1 MRENKTFSLR
11 SRLLFVIIIPLLIIV
26 SIGTVALYFDSQK
39 KSQEIFDNLLHTISQ
54 VILRDAVLRDGDLLT
69 EQLLETLTDSLN
81 DQIFYQV
88 RDETN
93 TLFVGYSNPP
103 ELPTKTDIKPYQPIY
118 YDSIYRDQDVRVI
131 FSREFIS
138 TKDIPG
144 WVNIY
149 VWQTRLGQKELLLE
163 LASDAFVT
171 MLIMLLSTGLCVWF
185 GVQFGL
191 QPLLELQAAIRK
203 RSADDISEIKRSV
216 PTEVSSLLKSMNSL
230 FSQLRQAFT
239 EKDDFIANA
248 AHQLRNP
255 IAGIQSQAEAAERSK
270 NLESMRSRV
279 KDVAEAAKKTSRLTQ
294 QLLSMEHISQRSIK
308 SEFKRLNLVKLTQE
322 VLTKFALRADKQ
334 NVYLSLDCKDSK
346 LFIQGSET
354 FLSEAIDNLID
365 NALLYG
371 CPNGGLIQVS
381 LKADNNLAE
390 LEIKDDGNGIKPS
403 LLPNV
408 FDRFFHDSEAKS
420 QGSGLGLS
428 IAKTIIELH
437 EGNLTL
443 NSNKKGTSLT
453 IGLPLIKK
461 SS

>member
-1 MRENKTFSLR
+1 MMQNKALSLR

-88 RDETN
+88 KDETN

-103 ELPTKTDIKPYQPIY
+103 KLPNIVDIKPYQPIF
-118 YDSIYRDQDVRVI
+118 YDSVYRDQDVRVI
-131 FSREFIS
+131 FSKEFIS
-138 TKDIPG
+138 SKEIPG

-149 VWQTRLGQKELLLE
+149 VWQTRLGQKQLLLE

-191 QPLLELQAAIRK
+191 KPLLELQAAIRK
-203 RSADDISEIKRSV
+203 RSADDIREIKRTV
-216 PTEVSSLLKSMNSL
+216 PKEVSSLLSSMNNL
-230 FSQLRQAFT
+230 FSQLRKAFT

-255 IAGIQSQAEAAERSK
+255 IAGIQSQAEAAERSQS
-270 NLESMRSRV
+270 LESMRSRV
-279 KDVAEAAKKTSRLTQ
+279 RDVAEAAKKTSRLTQ
-294 QLLSMEHISQRSIK
+294 QLLSMEHVSQRSIK
-308 SEFKRLNLVKLTQE
+308 SEFKKLDLVKLTQE

-334 NVYLSLDCKDSK
+334 NVNLSLDCKEGK
-346 LFIQGSET
+346 LFIKGSTT

-371 CPNGGLIQVS
+371 CPNDGSIMVTLQQ
-381 LKADNNLAE
+381 KNDTAE
-390 LEIKDDGNGIKPS
+390 LIISDDGKGIKPE
-403 LLPNV
+403 LIPKV
-408 FDRFFHDSEAKS
+408 FDRFFHDSKLNS
-420 QGSGLGLS
+420 YGSGLGLP
-428 IAKTIIELH
+428 IAKTVIELH

-443 NSNKKGTSLT
+443 TSNQSGTSLN
-453 IGLPLIKK
+453 IQIPIFKND
-461 SS
+461 S

>member
-1 MRENKTFSLR
+1 MMQNKALSLR

-88 RDETN
+88 KDETN

-103 ELPTKTDIKPYQPIY
+103 ELPNIDEIKPYQPIF
-118 YDSIYRDQDVRVI
+118 YDSVYRDQDVRVI

-138 TKDIPG
+138 SKEIPG

-149 VWQTRLGQKELLLE
+149 VWQTRFGQKQLLLE

-191 QPLLELQAAIRK
+191 KPLLELQASIRK
-203 RSADDISEIKRSV
+203 RSADDIREIKRTV
-216 PTEVSSLLKSMNSL
+216 PKEVSSLLSSMNNL
-230 FSQLRQAFT
+230 FSQLRKAFT

-255 IAGIQSQAEAAERSK
+255 IAGIQSQAEAAERSQS
-270 NLESMRSRV
+270 LESMRSRV
-279 KDVAEAAKKTSRLTQ
+279 RDVAEAAKKTSRLTQ
-294 QLLSMEHISQRSIK
+294 QLLSMEHVSQRSIK
-308 SEFKRLNLVKLTQE
+308 SEFKKLDLVKLTQE

-334 NVYLSLDCKDSK
+334 NVNLSLDCKEGK
-346 LFIQGSET
+346 LFIKGSTT

-371 CPNGGLIQVS
+371 CPNDGSIMVTLQQ
-381 LKADNNLAE
+381 KNDTAE
-390 LEIKDDGNGIKPS
+390 LIISDDGKGIKPE
-403 LLPNV
+403 LIPKV
-408 FDRFFHDSEAKS
+408 FDRFFHDSKLNS
-420 QGSGLGLS
+420 YGSGLGLP
-428 IAKTIIELH
+428 IAKTVIELH

-443 NSNKKGTSLT
+443 TSNQSGTSLN
-453 IGLPLIKK
+453 IQIPIFKND
-461 SS
+461 S

>member
-1 MRENKTFSLR
+1 MQNKVLSLR

-39 KSQEIFDNLLHTISQ
+39 KSQEIYDNLLHTISQ
-54 VILRDAVLRDGDLLT
+54 VIMRDAVLRDGDLLT

-88 RDETN
+88 KDETN

-103 ELPTKTDIKPYQPIY
+103 ILPKESEIKPYQPIF

-138 TKDIPG
+138 SKEIPG

-149 VWQTRLGQKELLLE
+149 VWQTRLGQRQLLLE

-171 MLIMLLSTGLCVWF
+171 MMIMLLSTGLCVWF

-191 QPLLELQAAIRK
+191 KPLLELQAAIRK
-203 RSADDISEIKRSV
+203 RSADDIREIKRTV
-216 PTEVSSLLKSMNSL
+216 PKEVSSLLSSMNNL
-230 FSQLRQAFT
+230 FSQLRKAFT

-270 NLESMRSRV
+270 DLKSMRSRV

-294 QLLSMEHISQRSIK
+294 QLLSMEHVSQRSIK
-308 SEFKRLNLVKLTQE
+308 SEFKKIDLVKLTQE

-334 NVYLSLDCKDSK
+334 SVSLSLDSK
-346 LFIQGSET
+346 EEQLFVQGSET
-354 FLSEAIDNLID
+354 FLSEAIDNIID
-365 NALLYG
+365 NA
-371 CPNGGLIQVS
+371 PVS
-381 LKADNNLAE
+381 YT
-390 LEIKDDGNGIKPS
+390 
-403 LLPNV
+403 
-408 FDRFFHDSEAKS
+408 H
-420 QGSGLGLS
+420 
-428 IAKTIIELH
+428 
-437 EGNLTL
+437 LTL
-443 NSNKKGTSLT
+443 PTNREV
-453 IGLPLIKK
+453 
-461 SS
+461 

>member
-1 MRENKTFSLR
+1 MMQNKALSLR

-88 RDETN
+88 KDETN

-103 ELPTKTDIKPYQPIY
+103 KLPNIVDIKPYQPIF
-118 YDSIYRDQDVRVI
+118 YDSVYRDQDVRVI
-131 FSREFIS
+131 FSKEFIS
-138 TKDIPG
+138 SKEIPG

-149 VWQTRLGQKELLLE
+149 VWQTRLGQKQLLLE

-191 QPLLELQAAIRK
+191 KPLLELQAAIRK
-203 RSADDISEIKRSV
+203 RSADDIREIKRTV
-216 PTEVSSLLKSMNSL
+216 PKEVSSLLRSMNNL
-230 FSQLRQAFT
+230 FSQLRKAFT

-255 IAGIQSQAEAAERSK
+255 IAGIQSQAEAAERSQS
-270 NLESMRSRV
+270 LESMRSRV
-279 KDVAEAAKKTSRLTQ
+279 RDVAEAAKKTSRLTQ
-294 QLLSMEHISQRSIK
+294 QLLSMEHVSQRSIK
-308 SEFKRLNLVKLTQE
+308 SEFKKLDLVKLTQE

-334 NVYLSLDCKDSK
+334 NVNLSLDCKEGK
-346 LFIQGSET
+346 LFIKGSTT

-371 CPNGGLIQVS
+371 CPNDGSIMVTLQQ
-381 LKADNNLAE
+381 KNDTAE
-390 LEIKDDGNGIKPS
+390 LIISDDGKGIKPE
-403 LLPNV
+403 LIPKV
-408 FDRFFHDSEAKS
+408 FDRFFHDSKLNS
-420 QGSGLGLS
+420 YGSGLGLP
-428 IAKTIIELH
+428 IAKTVIELH

-443 NSNKKGTSLT
+443 TSNQSGTSLN
-453 IGLPLIKK
+453 IQIPIFKND
-461 SS
+461 S

>member
-1 MRENKTFSLR
+1 MSEDKTLSLR
-11 SRLLFVIIIPLLIIV
+11 SRLLLVIIIPLLIIM

-103 ELPTKTDIKPYQPIY
+103 ELPNQAEIKPYQPIY

-138 TKDIPG
+138 SKDIPG

-149 VWQTRLGQKELLLE
+149 VWQTRLGQRQLLLE

-171 MLIMLLSTGLCVWF
+171 MLIMVLSTGLCVWF

-191 QPLLELQAAIRK
+191 KPLLELQRAIRK
-203 RSADDISEIKRSV
+203 RSADDIREIKRTV
-216 PTEVSSLLKSMNSL
+216 PTEVSSLLESMNSL
-230 FSQLRQAFT
+230 FSQLRKAFT

-270 NLESMRSRV
+270 TLSSMKSRV

-308 SEFKRLNLVKLTQE
+308 SEFKQLNLVKLTQE

-334 NVYLSLDCKDSK
+334 NVYLSLDCKDNQ
-346 LFIQGSET
+346 LVIQGSET

-371 CPNGGLIQVS
+371 CPKGGLVQVS
-381 LKADNNLAE
+381 LKQKNGNAE
-390 LEIKDDGNGIKPS
+390 LTIRDDGKGIKPA
-403 LLPNV
+403 LLPNI
-408 FDRFFHDSEAKS
+408 FDRFFHDTETNSH
-420 QGSGLGLS
+420 GSGLGLS

-437 EGNLTL
+437 EGELTL
-443 NSNKKGTSLT
+443 TSNKKGTSL
-453 IGLPLIKK
+453 IILLPITKK
-461 SS
+461 AS